1 MSRHAQLFVVTALAI
16 AVAAPIWG
24 QNLLVNPTLD
34 SDVTGWEN
42 PYLDRVDWIS
52 DDGNPSGSG
61 DGCLEIADNDNNGA
75 STGAI
80 QEVAVTPETG
90 YYLSGWTRI
99 PAGSVAVGA
108 QIWVQ
113 WYDASGA
120 FLGSSDFFSMRD
132 LSGAWNRLAAVV
144 TSPVDAVKAL
154 VRPSFQMPSMGTE
167 ESIARW
173 DHLYF
178 GDPSGIAEI
187 LIDFDEAPGGGAVVS
202 GTDLASL
209 YAPFGVTFEHG
220 GGGSSC
226 GTTIYANSNHPG
238 GFGSLPNVVTICDDG
253 TASDIAENDHGL
265 VQANLAHAAL
275 QACIE
280 VRPGEATDFAV
291 LRAFDEA
298 GSQISEVF
306 SAAGVTETLCVSGA
320 GIRSVRF
327 SGSGDNYAR
336 FDDLSVDFDPLAVMI
351 FFDGFE
357 SGGTS
362 AWSSSVP

>member
-1 MSRHAQLFVVTALAI
+1 MSRQEMLFVVTALGI
-16 AVAAPIWG
+16 AAAGPIWG

-42 PYLDRVDWIS
+42 PYIDRVDWIS

-61 DGCLEIADNDNNGA
+61 DGCMEIAFNLNNGG
-75 STGAI
+75 SNGAI

-99 PAGSVAVGA
+99 PAGSVALAA
-108 QIWVQ
+108 QLWVE
-113 WYDASGA
+113 WYDGSDA
-120 FLGSSDFFSMRD
+120 FLGNTQFLGMRD
-132 LSGAWNRLAAVV
+132 LSGAWNRIGAVV
-144 TSPVDAVKAL
+144 TSPADAVKAL
-154 VRPSFQMPSMGTE
+154 VRPSFQMSTSGTE

-178 GDPSGIAEI
+178 GDPSGIAEA
-187 LIDFDEAPGGGAVVS
+187 LIDFDTAPGGAAVVS

-209 YAPFGVTFEHG
+209 YAPWGVNFEHG
-220 GGGSSC
+220 GGGTSC
-226 GTTIYANSNHPG
+226 GTTIYANANHPG

-265 VQANLAHAAL
+265 VQANFAHAAL

-280 VRPGEATDFAV
+280 VRPGEAPDLAV
-291 LRAFDEA
+291 LRAFNEA
-298 GSQISEVF
+298 GAQIAEVF
-306 SAAGVTETLCVSGA
+306 SAAGVTETLCVSGT

-336 FDDLSVDFDPLAVMI
+336 FDDLSVDFDPLAVVT
-351 FFDGFE
+351 FSDGFE
-357 SGGTS
+357 SGDTS
-362 AWSSSVP
+362 AWSSTVQ